1 MLVGSIK
8 LEVVLGIQKDWLG
21 IQDYFNDIKE
31 SFLGGVGEENTIR
44 MNIGYNKCSVLE
56 EDRN

>member
-31 SFLGGVGEENTIR
+31 SFGVGRGEKKTQL
-44 MNIGYNKCSVLE
+44 G
-56 EDRN
+56 